1 MNADEETIAGTGVLV
16 AEEPFGSDGRAQED
30 AEPLPSDADDD
41 APVTRIVRAASDCP
55 VAHITVFPA
64 ASEVCRTVALDVP
77 HPGRYDV
84 AVHGLPARLV
94 PASVRVDR
102 GCGPATLLA
111 VRCATERVPTAAATA
126 ATATLQ
132 RLRAFVFPPPPTH
145 TPPHL
150 SLSQLCFFIVFFFS
164 PLFLHTHTH
173 TWGEQ

>member
-41 APVTRIVRAASDCP
+41 APVTHIVRAASDCP
-55 VAHITVFPA
+55 VTHITVFPA
-64 ASEVCRTVALDVP
+64 AAEVCRTVALDVP

-111 VRCATERVPTAAATA
+111 VLCATERVPTTAATA

-132 RLRAFVFPPPPTH
+132 RLTAFVPH

-150 SLSQLCFFIVFFFS
+150 SLSQLCFFIVFFFF
-164 PLFLHTHTH
+164 PLFFGTHTSGG
-173 TWGEQ
+173 TVSTPR